1 MKKNRKFGL
10 IGKNIDYSF
19 SKKYFSEKFKKENLD
34 CTYSNFDIENISQ
47 IESILQ
53 NFGISGY
60 NVTTPYK
67 QEIIKFLDE
76 IDVVAKAIGAVNTI
90 KKIDNKN
97 IGFNTDCI
105 GFEKSFLPLIENKR
119 PKNALILGTGGASKA
134 VEYVLRKYGII
145 YRTVSRS
152 RGNSEFI
159 YENLNSDILYNHKLI
174 INCSPV
180 GTFPNI
186 NLSPN
191 IPYKYLD
198 PSHILFDMVYNP
210 AHSLFLK
217 KGTEKGCKTKNGL
230 EMLEIQAEE
239 SWKIWE
245 GF

>member
-34 CTYSNFDIENISQ
+34 CTYSNFDIENISL

-53 NFGISGY
+53 KNGISGY
-60 NVTTPYK
+60 NVTIPYK

-76 IDVVAKAIGAVNTI
+76 IDEVAKAIGAVNTI

-105 GFEKSFLPLIENKR
+105 GFEKSLIPLIENKK
-119 PKNALILGTGGASKA
+119 PDSALILGGGGASKA
-134 VEYVLRKYGII
+134 VKYVLKKIKINYS
-145 YRTVSRS
+145 TVSRKE
-152 RGNSEFI
+152 GKSEFI
-159 YENLNSDILYNHKLI
+159 YENLNDVVINRFKMI

-186 NLSPN
+186 NKCPN
-191 IPYKYLD
+191 IPYKHLTKE
-198 PSHILFDMVYNP
+198 HILYDLVYNP
-210 AHSLFLK
+210 IESLFLRR
-217 KGTEKGCKTKNGL
+217 GRELGCKTKNGL
-230 EMLEIQAEE
+230 EMLEIQANE
-239 SWKIWE
+239 SWRIWNI
-245 GF
+245 